1 MGWGGLG
8 VPCPHPGIQVEG
20 KCYICC
26 KQAALNGSR
35 SKLSVEQLAFVGFMP
50 EVEGS
55 RTDTV
60 RGTAWLQPTNPSNI
74 DQQLEELAKRLDTA
88 PNWITLARRIVGE

>member
-1 MGWGGLG
+1 VL
-8 VPCPHPGIQVEG
+8 CPHPGILVG
-20 KCYICC
+20 GRCYFCC

-35 SKLSVEQLAFVGFMP
+35 AKLSVDQLAFVGFVS

-74 DQQLEELAKRLDTA
+74 DQQLEELERLRDIT
-88 PNWITLARRIVGE
+88 PNWITLARRIAEDDGAKS